1 MRQAAKQWKKNLGRL
16 RRENREVRRANGI
29 LETASAFSQ
38 RVTRPSH
45 DRVIFYFDAYKDQF
59 GVEAIRRVLKKADR
73 EFVTSRGYRKATTR
87 AGVSGRRV
95 DAPRDDDQPE
105 GTGSSPGP
113 CTAKLPSTST
123 RKVLRSRHS
132 LRSQPV
138 GICLHRAYRGCLQPK
153 NCLLCNT
160 LYNAYRCA
168 AIGGLG
174 ACVNDCKANSWK
186 PADSPQRSGQLV
198 RFTEVFHSFGRS
210 RDPAKCGNSW

>member
-1 MRQAAKQWKKNLGRL
+1 MRLLRL
-16 RRENREVRRANGI
+16 FRN
-29 LETASAFSQ
+29 
-38 RVTRPSH
+38 VTRPSH

-153 NCLLCNT
+153 NVCSATRSTMRTDALPLEVLEHALMTARRIHGNQ
-160 LYNAYRCA
+160 L
-168 AIGGLG
+168 IHHSDQG
-174 ACVNDCKANSWK
+174 
-186 PADSPQRSGQLV
+186 SPYVSPKYSTALAEAGIRPSVGTVGDL
-198 RFTEVFHSFGRS
+198 
-210 RDPAKCGNSW
+210 CGNVLAETINGLYEAENHSLTRSEGVG

>member
-1 MRQAAKQWKKNLGRL
+1 MRQAAKQWKKNFGRL

-95 DAPRDDDQPE
+95 DAPV
-105 GTGSSPGP
+105 TTISPKAP
-113 CTAKLPSTST
+113 D
-123 RKVLRSRHS
+123 
-132 LRSQPV
+132 
-138 GICLHRAYRGCLQPK
+138 HRPDL
-153 NCLLCNT
+153 
-160 LYNAYRCA
+160 
-168 AIGGLG
+168 
-174 ACVNDCKANSWK
+174 V
-186 PADSPQRSGQLV
+186 QRNFQVQAPG
-198 RFTEVFHSFGRS
+198 RF
-210 RDPAKCGNSW
+210 